1 MIKPYKNN
9 NTVLFELDSRILVI
23 DLMRIL
29 CATAVFLFHYD
40 LFAYGYLGVDIF
52 FFISGFVLSNSSN
65 KSNSLQFIQRRIQ
78 RISYSLVTVI
88 CIFTLLFFIF
98 TSKETFKSVLL
109 TATFGLIHLSNF
121 ELFMHYDYF
130 AKYSSPN
137 PFLHLWSISTEFQFY
152 IIFFFLVRMNNYIK
166 NIQFITYIALIV
178 YLILNYYLSKDAN
191 IYLIGIDRFFEF
203 CLGSFASILVKSG
216 KFPKV
221 STVIL
226 LLCSAI
232 WALITLNKVNVSVVI
247 GTFFI
252 LIIYFKIDVRLYSN
266 KILKLTANSTYEF
279 YLIHF
284 PVKILV
290 VDYFLIQKTAT
301 IIIVLFFITW
311 VISILLYYVFNSEIK
326 INLLNITKKFNK
338 FFYCLLVCLGVVFI
352 FYIKSYLHEST
363 QDNKNSFAG
372 QECEDDLNTCG
383 TKGYFPRLFLYG
395 DSNAR
400 QLVDLAT
407 SRGFGV
413 DHHSSHCIFDFCVND
428 PKLKPDHDINISHL
442 GLMAQENNKPVIIG
456 YLWSKFFNTDVFID
470 GNRVNMT
477 QTFFGQ
483 ELAKRIIKFA
493 SGRTGA
499 IILFGEFPGTH
510 YNVTTQECLLVHVEK
525 DCLKSPDNV
534 NEFNRVLQENLAHI
548 KNLHYVNPSSIL
560 CKETD
565 GCINTIMGDSIYKD
579 SHHLSQ
585 AGIEFVLRQIMLVP
599 LKNSSID

>member
-1 MIKPYKNN
+1 M
-9 NTVLFELDSRILVI
+9 
-23 DLMRIL
+23 
-29 CATAVFLFHYD
+29 
-40 LFAYGYLGVDIF
+40 
-52 FFISGFVLSNSSN
+52 
-65 KSNSLQFIQRRIQ
+65 
-78 RISYSLVTVI
+78 
-88 CIFTLLFFIF
+88 
-98 TSKETFKSVLL
+98 
-109 TATFGLIHLSNF
+109 
-121 ELFMHYDYF
+121 
-130 AKYSSPN
+130 
-137 PFLHLWSISTEFQFY
+137 
-152 IIFFFLVRMNNYIK
+152 
-166 NIQFITYIALIV
+166 
-178 YLILNYYLSKDAN
+178 
-191 IYLIGIDRFFEF
+191 
-203 CLGSFASILVKSG
+203 
-216 KFPKV
+216 
-221 STVIL
+221 
-226 LLCSAI
+226 
-232 WALITLNKVNVSVVI
+232 
-247 GTFFI
+247 
-252 LIIYFKIDVRLYSN
+252 
-266 KILKLTANSTYEF
+266 
-279 YLIHF
+279 
-284 PVKILV
+284 
-290 VDYFLIQKTAT
+290 
-301 IIIVLFFITW
+301 
-311 VISILLYYVFNSEIK
+311 
-326 INLLNITKKFNK
+326 
-338 FFYCLLVCLGVVFI
+338 
-352 FYIKSYLHEST
+352 
-363 QDNKNSFAG
+363 
-372 QECEDDLNTCG
+372 
-383 TKGYFPRLFLYG
+383 
-395 DSNAR
+395 
-400 QLVDLAT
+400 
-407 SRGFGV
+407 